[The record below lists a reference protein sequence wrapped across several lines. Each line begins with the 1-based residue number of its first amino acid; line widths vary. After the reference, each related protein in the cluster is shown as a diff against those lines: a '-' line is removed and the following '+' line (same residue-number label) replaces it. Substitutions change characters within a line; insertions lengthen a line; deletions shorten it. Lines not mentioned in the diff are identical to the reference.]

1 MDIILERCNNIDFG
15 KIEIKEQALN
25 IKYAINGTGKS
36 TIVKSIQCATL
47 SANTGRDHLSTLTPF
62 KFRSSNERPAV
73 SGIEQISSVKIFD
86 EKYINDF
93 AFQADEL
100 VKGSFEIFI
109 KGPDYEQ
116 GIAEINALIEVIKN
130 QLSQDPEL
138 DELIDDFGA
147 ISSSFGKEVKAGI
160 HASSALAK
168 AFKGGNKVKNIPA
181 ELELYKDFIQHSE
194 NYRWLK
200 WQQDGKSY
208 LDISCHCP
216 FCTTEIE
223 QKKSII
229 HKVSEVYEPKSV
241 ENLNKIV
248 STFEK
253 LERYFSEPTKNKVSE
268 FVRCIEGYTKDQIE
282 YLLEIKSQIERLRK
296 LFIDAKTLNF
306 NSFKDFNK
314 AIDAVSNLKIDLDL
328 FTHLQ
333 SEETR
338 QKVSIVNNSA
348 DQVIKDAGR
357 LQGCIR
363 KQQILIEKLV
373 QKHSVAINNFLK
385 NAGYSYQVTLAEDQS
400 NQHKL
405 KLIHNDLFGEISD
418 VQSHLSYGEKNAF
431 ALILFMFHALKDKP
445 DLIVLDDPISSFDKN
460 KKYAIIDM
468 LFRKEDAFK
477 NKTVLLLT
485 HDLDPIIDMVYHH
498 GDRFS
503 APFVTFIENRHG
515 QLSEKPIDRDCIKTF
530 IEVCKSNLSDKI
542 NDISKLVYLRRT
554 LEITGDNSAA
564 FQVIS
569 NLLHKRDALVFKSGD
584 ISRPLSTDEYN
595 AGCVYISG
603 HISSFDYKQ
612 LLKVVCDNKALAQI
626 YANCT
631 SNYEKLH
638 IYRIM
643 FDGKAREIES
653 DVIQKFINEAFHVE
667 NNYIY
672 QLNPCDF
679 QLVPQYV
686 IDECDSYVSKISY
699 ETKGADLF
707 SGQFKEAHD

>member
-1 MDIILERCNNIDFG
+1 M
-15 KIEIKEQALN
+15 
-25 IKYAINGTGKS
+25 
-36 TIVKSIQCATL
+36 
-47 SANTGRDHLSTLTPF
+47 
-62 KFRSSNERPAV
+62 
-73 SGIEQISSVKIFD
+73 
-86 EKYINDF
+86 
-93 AFQADEL
+93 
-100 VKGSFEIFI
+100 
-109 KGPDYEQ
+109 
-116 GIAEINALIEVIKN
+116 
-130 QLSQDPEL
+130 SQDPEL
-138 DELIDDFGA
+138 DELIEDFGA
-147 ISSSFGKEVKAGI
+147 ISSSFGKDVKFGI
-160 HASSALAK
+160 HGSSALAK

-181 ELELYKDFIQHSE
+181 ELELYKDFIQHDE

-223 QKKSII
+223 QKKATI

-253 LERYFSEPTKNKVSE
+253 LEKYFSEPTKNKVSE
-268 FVRCIEGYTKDQIE
+268 FVRCIDGYTSDQVE

-296 LFIDAKTLNF
+296 LFIEAKTLSF
-306 NSFKDFNK
+306 HSFKDFNK

-328 FTHLQ
+328 FSHLQ
-333 SEETR
+333 SGESKK
-338 QKVSIVNNSA
+338 KVSIVNTSV

-363 KQQILIEKLV
+363 KQQILIERLV
-373 QKHSVAINNFLK
+373 EKHSVAINNFLK
-385 NAGYSYQVTLAEDQS
+385 NAGYSYQVKLVEDKS

-405 KLIHNDLFGEISD
+405 KLIHNDLSDEISD
-418 VQSHLSYGEKNAF
+418 AQSHLSYGEKNAF
-431 ALILFMFHALKDKP
+431 ALILFMFHALKENP

-460 KKYAIIDM
+460 KKYAIVDM
-468 LFRKEDAFK
+468 LFRKEDALK

-515 QLSEKPIDRDCIKTF
+515 QLFEKPIDRNCIKTF
-530 IEVCKSNLSDKI
+530 VEVCKSNLNENI
-542 NDISKLVYLRRT
+542 NDISKLVYLRRM
-554 LEITGDNSAA
+554 LEITGDSPTA

-569 NLLHKRDALVFKSGD
+569 NILHKRNELIFKSGE
-584 ISRPLSTDEYN
+584 ISRPLTIDEYE
-595 AGCVYISG
+595 AGCGYIRGFISG
-603 HISSFDYKQ
+603 FDYEQ
-612 LLKVVCDNKALAQI
+612 LLEVLCDNKVLALI
-626 YANCT
+626 YKSCT

-638 IYRIM
+638 IYRII
-643 FDGKAREIES
+643 FDGKSREIES
-653 DVIQKFINEAFHVE
+653 DVIQKFINEAFHIE

-672 QLNPCDF
+672 QLNPCEF

-686 IDECDSYVSKISY
+686 IDECDNYVARIS
-699 ETKGADLF
+699 
-707 SGQFKEAHD
+707 

>member
-15 KIEIKEQALN
+15 KIEIKKQALN

-36 TIVKSIQCATL
+36 TIVKSIQCASI
-47 SANTGRDHLSTLTPF
+47 SAKTGKDHLSILTPF
-62 KFRSSNERPAV
+62 KFRNSSERPAV
-73 SGIEQISSVKIFD
+73 SGVEEISSVKIFD
-86 EKYINDF
+86 EKYISEF

-116 GIAEINALIEVIKN
+116 GIAEINGLIDVIKN

-147 ISSSFGKEVKAGI
+147 ISSSFGKEVKVGI
-160 HASSALAK
+160 HGSSALAK

-181 ELELYKDFIQHSE
+181 ELELYKDFIQHDE
-194 NYRWLK
+194 NYKWLK
-200 WQQDGKSY
+200 WQQEGKSY
-208 LDISCHCP
+208 LDISCYCP

-223 QKKSII
+223 KKKATI

-241 ENLNKIV
+241 ESLNKIV

-253 LERYFSEPTKNKVSE
+253 LEKYFSEPTKNKVSE
-268 FVRCIEGYTKDQIE
+268 FVRCIDGYTIDQAE

-306 NSFKDFNK
+306 HSFKDFNK

-328 FTHLQ
+328 FSHLQ
-333 SEETR
+333 SEETKK
-338 QKVSIVNNSA
+338 KVSIVNSSA

-373 QKHSVAINNFLK
+373 EKHSVAINNFLK
-385 NAGYSYQVTLAEDQS
+385 NAGYSYQVALVEDKF

-405 KLIHNDLFGEISD
+405 KLIHNDLSDEISD
-418 VQSHLSYGEKNAF
+418 AQSHLSYGEKNAF
-431 ALILFMFHALKDKP
+431 ALILFMFHALKEKP

-460 KKYAIIDM
+460 KKYAIVEM
-468 LFRKEDAFK
+468 LFRKEEALK

-515 QLSEKPIDRDCIKTF
+515 QLFEKPINRNCIKTF
-530 IEVCKSNLSDKI
+530 VEVCKSNLNENI
-542 NDISKLVYLRRT
+542 NDVSKLVYLRRM
-554 LEITGDNSAA
+554 LEVTGDSPAA

-569 NLLHKRDALVFKSGD
+569 NLLHKRDNLLFKNGE
-584 ISRPLSTDEYN
+584 ISRPLTIHEYKV
-595 AGCVYISG
+595 GCAYISDLIPG
-603 HISSFDYKQ
+603 FDYKH
-612 LLKVVCDNKALAQI
+612 LFELVCDNKALAVI
-626 YANCT
+626 YTKCT

-638 IYRIM
+638 IYRII
-643 FDGKAREIES
+643 FDGKSREIES
-653 DVIQKFINEAFHVE
+653 DVIQKFINEAFHIE

-672 QLNPCDF
+672 QLNPCEF

-686 IDECDSYVSKISY
+686 IDECDNYVSKIS
-699 ETKGADLF
+699 
-707 SGQFKEAHD
+707 